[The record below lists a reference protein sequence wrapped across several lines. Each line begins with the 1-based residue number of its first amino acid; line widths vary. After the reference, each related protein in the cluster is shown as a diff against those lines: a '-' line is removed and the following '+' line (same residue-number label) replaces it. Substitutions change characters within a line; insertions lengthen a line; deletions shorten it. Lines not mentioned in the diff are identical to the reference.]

1 MAPVQEIG
9 DRVWDSV
16 FLTSS
21 QVMQKE
27 LVKKKWAGKEN
38 TLWVEGA
45 MEASS
50 ETVEL
55 SEVQMCVDNKEAQP
69 KRGWGKGQLCKR
81 SESEDC
87 PQAQKGGPEFLSSR
101 ANC

>member
-1 MAPVQEIG
+1 
-9 DRVWDSV
+9 
-16 FLTSS
+16 
-21 QVMQKE
+21 MQKE
-27 LVKKKWAGKEN
+27 LVKKKGAGKEN

-55 SEVQMCVDNKEAQP
+55 SEVRTCVDNKEAQP
-69 KRGWGKGQLCKR
+69 KWGWGKGQLCKR

-87 PQAQKGGPEFLSSR
+87 PQAHMLLIKKGGPEFLSSR